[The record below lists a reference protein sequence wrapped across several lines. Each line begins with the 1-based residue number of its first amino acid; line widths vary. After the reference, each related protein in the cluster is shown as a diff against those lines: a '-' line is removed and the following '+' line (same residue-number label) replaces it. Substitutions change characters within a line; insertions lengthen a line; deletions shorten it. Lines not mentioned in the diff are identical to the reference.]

1 MSKILTVWGGGHCG
15 KTTFA
20 VSLAFAL
27 ANRGLLVG
35 LVSSNLIYGE
45 LQTFFGQAVPREKGL
60 FAALRG
66 ENPNPGELFT
76 SSGENKNLFFLSVP
90 TRYTG
95 LLFEA
100 VTLEKAETLLN
111 NAALMFD
118 VLIVDGSAQ
127 LANPVSGVGLWL
139 ADTVLTLHRPSVAA
153 WLWQTGVT
161 VFVRELHLAEK
172 QTHILLSPNGSF
184 DEKTYRD
191 MTKLAFAGELPYVRR
206 AAELEN
212 AGTPLYLYRDRE
224 CRRYRRTLDKLA
236 GTLIGGESS

>member
-20 VSLAFAL
+20 VSLACAL
-27 ANRGLLVG
+27 ANRDLLVG
-35 LVSSNLIYGE
+35 LISSNLIYGE

-60 FAALRG
+60 FQALRG

-76 SSGENKNLFFLSVP
+76 PSGENKNLFFLSVP

-100 VTLEKAETLLN
+100 VTLEKAERLLN

-139 ADTVLTLHRPSVAA
+139 ADAVLTLHRPSVAA
-153 WLWQTGVT
+153 RLWQTGVT
-161 VFVRELHLAEK
+161 AFVRELHLVEK

-191 MTKLAFAGELPYVRR
+191 MTKLAFAGELPYVKR

-212 AGTPLYLYRDRE
+212 AGTPLYLYRDRA
-224 CRRYRRTLDKLA
+224 CKQYRRALDKLA
-236 GTLIGGESS
+236 DTLMGGETS

>member
-1 MSKILTVWGGGHCG
+1 MSKILTVWGEGHCG

-20 VSLAFAL
+20 VSLACAL
-27 ANRGLLVG
+27 ASRDLLVG

-45 LQTFFGQAVPREKGL
+45 LQTFFGQAVPREKGM
-60 FAALRG
+60 FQALRG

-76 SSGENKNLFFLSVP
+76 PSGESKNLFFLSVP

-100 VTLEKAETLLN
+100 VTLEKAEKLLN

-127 LANPVSGVGLWL
+127 LANPISGVGLWL

-153 WLWQTGVT
+153 RLWQTGVAA
-161 VFVRELHLAEK
+161 FVRELHLAEK

-191 MTKLAFAGELPYVRR
+191 MTKLTFAGELPYVKR
-206 AAELEN
+206 ASELEN
-212 AGTPLYLYRDRE
+212 AGMPLYLFRDRA
-224 CRRYRRTLDKLA
+224 CRRYRRVLDQLA
-236 GTLIGGESS
+236 DALTGGDPS